1 MDISDSVLNYF
12 LIPAVKAVVVVV
24 LVATAAGILTY
35 IERRTLAFLQV
46 RKGPNRVGP
55 EGILQ
60 FVADVVKLLTKE
72 DVVPAKAQHFIHF
85 LAPVLVMVPGLAVFA
100 VLPWGPEFTMRIP
113 GLGKITTAWYAA
125 DLNVSL
131 LLVLAITS
139 IGVYGI
145 ILGGWASNS
154 KYALLGGLRSAAQLI
169 SYEVPMGFAVVSAI
183 LMARS
188 LSLVE
193 IVEAQRAHHIWF
205 ILPGLVAF
213 LLYFVSGVAETNRI
227 PFDLPEAESELVA
240 GFHTEYSGFRWAIFF
255 LTEYANMITISA
267 VATALFFGGWLR
279 PFPNVAALAFLDVIP
294 GVIWYVLK
302 VACFLFVYIWFRGT
316 FPRYRFDQLMA
327 LGWKTLIPI
336 SLVNL
341 VLVAVAALGGTRGLR
356 ILGTVLWVVAAG
368 AFLIVTRLRA
378 AKPPATKTVPAP
390 AAPGRRTPD
399 MSFWDDVLLLDIFG
413 GLRMT
418 GRHLFRKADTV
429 EYPEAAREPSDRFRG
444 MFRLDEERCIKCTLC
459 AIECPI
465 NIIFI
470 DWHNEKNEA
479 GKNEKVL
486 DRFDVDLKRC
496 MFCGLCE
503 EACPTNPKS
512 IWLRTKTYELGT
524 YERNEALY
532 LDIRKLTKWDE
543 NVKPFTVVEPG
554 EGR

>member
-1 MDISDSVLNYF
+1 MDISASVLTYF
-12 LIPAVKAVVVVV
+12 LIPAVKAVVVVI
-24 LVATAAGILTY
+24 LVATAAGVLTY

-139 IGVYGI
+139 VGIYGI

-193 IVEAQRAHHIWF
+193 IVEAQRTHQMWF
-205 ILPGLVAF
+205 ILPGLVSF
-213 LLYFVSGVAETNRI
+213 FLYFVSGVAETNRI

-267 VATALFFGGWLR
+267 IATALFFGGWLR
-279 PFPNVAALAFLDVIP
+279 PFPSVHALAFLDVVP
-294 GVIWYVLK
+294 PVLWYVLK
-302 VACFLFVYIWFRGT
+302 VSCFLFVYIWFRGT

-336 SLVNL
+336 SLTNL
-341 VLVAVAALGGTRGLR
+341 VLVALAALGGFRGLR
-356 ILGTVLWVVAAG
+356 ILGIVLWGAALG

-378 AKPPATKTVPAP
+378 AKPPAAKTAP
-390 AAPGRRTPD
+390 ASVRAR
-399 MSFWDDVLLLDIFG
+399 
-413 GLRMT
+413 
-418 GRHLFRKADTV
+418 AA
-429 EYPEAAREPSDRFRG
+429 EA
-444 MFRLDEERCIKCTLC
+444 
-459 AIECPI
+459 
-465 NIIFI
+465 
-470 DWHNEKNEA
+470 
-479 GKNEKVL
+479 
-486 DRFDVDLKRC
+486 
-496 MFCGLCE
+496 
-503 EACPTNPKS
+503 
-512 IWLRTKTYELGT
+512 
-524 YERNEALY
+524 
-532 LDIRKLTKWDE
+532 
-543 NVKPFTVVEPG
+543 
-554 EGR
+554 